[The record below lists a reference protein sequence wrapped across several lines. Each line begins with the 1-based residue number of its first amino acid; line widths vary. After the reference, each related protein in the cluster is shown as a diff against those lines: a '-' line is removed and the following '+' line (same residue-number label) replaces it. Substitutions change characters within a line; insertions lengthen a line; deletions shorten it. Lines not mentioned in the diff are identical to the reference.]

1 MDDSTYHSDYLHIGT
16 VQLDFCDFEL
26 AEIHP

>member
-1 MDDSTYHSDYLHIGT
+1 MNDSIYLSDYLHIGT
-16 VQLDFCDFEL
+16 VQLDLCDFEL